1 MIDITQEK
9 LVDLIIGNHYE
20 DLVLEGQ
27 YYYSKLG
34 ALNAFVDSKQEH
46 HNMLTLNKDRYDM
59 LIAKANEEGNIP
71 MYICST
77 PVGIWEFNLYIIK
90 PEVDTSVVYLNVDRG
105 KPIMPWYPDFGSE
118 AEWVADSLNE
128 YSDNP
133 DNTHELEL
141 LIQEMIDSEVDF
153 DKEFDPSAE

>member
-34 ALNAFVDSKQEH
+34 GLNAFIDSKQEH

-59 LIAKANEEGNIP
+59 LVAKANEEGNIP

-77 PVGIWEFNLYIIK
+77 PVGIWEFNLDVLR
-90 PEVDTSVVYLNVDRG
+90 PEVDKSVVYLNIDRG
-105 KPIMPWYPDFGSE
+105 NPIMPWYPDFNSE
-118 AEWVADSLNE
+118 AEWVADSLSE
-128 YSDNP
+128 QTDNP
-133 DNTHELEL
+133 DDTHELERML
-141 LIQEMIDSEVDF
+141 QEMIDSEIDF